1 MRYGLA
7 VFRWMSIR
15 AVGALCSACI
25 LVAAFAPA
33 AQARP
38 VLVRGVGTRWS
49 PPAVSIDRGG
59 VVTWRG
65 GSKYHDVIASG
76 GNWSFHRALP
86 VGVTVK
92 RRFRGTGT
100 FRYRCTYHSTL
111 IGTSCTGMCGSV
123 RVTA

>member
-1 MRYGLA
+1 MRYGRA
-7 VFRWMSIR
+7 VIRSMSIR

-25 LVAAFAPA
+25 LVAALAPA

-49 PPAVSIDRGG
+49 PSAVSVDRGG
-59 VVTWRG
+59 VVKWRG
-65 GSKYHDVIASG
+65 ISKYHDVIAYG
-76 GNWSFHRALP
+76 GNWSFHQALP

-92 RRFRGTGT
+92 KRFRGTGT